1 MANPTAPAELLR
13 ERADDHARGP
23 CDAAI
28 VIVEYGDYAC
38 PHTRRAHLV
47 ITPLFAGLGPKDEPR
62 FVFRHFPLRQMHA
75 DAEFLSELVEAAS
88 VRGKFWEMHDHL
100 MGHRAAI
107 GRDDLAADAAAVGLE
122 LAPLNALIGT
132 PALKSRVEAD
142 VQSGRA
148 NGVHSTPTFFFN
160 GVLHDGHYDAPT
172 LRAKLEE
179 ARRR

>member
-1 MANPTAPAELLR
+1 MVNPTAPAELLR

-23 CDAAI
+23 RDAAI

-47 ITPLFAGLGPKDEPR
+47 ITSLFAGLAPSDQPR
-62 FVFRHFPLRQMHA
+62 FVFRNFPLREMHP

-88 VRGKFWEMHDHL
+88 ARGRFWEMHDHL

-107 GRDDLAADAAAVGLE
+107 HRDDLAAEAAAVGLE
-122 LAPLNALIGT
+122 LEPLNALIGAPT
-132 PALKSRVEAD
+132 LKNRVEAD
-142 VQSGRA
+142 VLSGHA